1 MPILLYAWKLRIGGG
16 GWVEGEGVEDRAAL
30 STMRP
35 ALSGFQYVLIQ
46 TSIKKI
52 QRVCQKFNSRFFKL
66 VSQVRVFDRNLFVQ
80 KILILLRG
88 FSPRSPRVRRGF
100 EKSPRAGAEARGP
113 GGVPEG
119 IFQIPERTR
128 GIWPKIHDTKSEFC
142 TYFFFQFVG
151 SNPKITNPI
160 LFNFKRYN
168 KQIVSIIASQL
179 AYNSFF
185 LFGRNVF
192 YKTRLFVSQFF
203 LLRTHLY
210 FFELEKKRVGGSRIP
225 SRSTF
230 TLNRYEPFIIPNFLR
245 SN

>member
-142 TYFFFQFVG
+142 TYFFFNLLVQIQRLPTQYFST
-151 SNPKITNPI
+151 SNGTT
-160 LFNFKRYN
+160 N
-168 KQIVSIIASQL
+168 KQLVSSLANQL
-179 AYNSFF
+179 TTVSFSSEETYFIKLVFLSVSFF
-185 LFGRNVF
+185 SCGLISIFLSSRRNEWGGVEF
-192 YKTRLFVSQFF
+192 QVGV
-203 LLRTHLY
+203 LLH
-210 FFELEKKRVGGSRIP
+210 
-225 SRSTF
+225 
-230 TLNRYEPFIIPNFLR
+230 
-245 SN
+245 